1 MNPTDIKLKN
11 IIIKDDI
18 ITIFSA
24 SGEKICSDSVQNYT
38 LIFYDIL
45 TPLIGKNYL
54 EVLLSHPS
62 TSHPF
67 ILKAKENEPTFGK
80 LKDFCK
86 YLKKHATVDIVEYRN
101 PLSKKNKYAKWTKG
115 HIKIYRFIATLFI
128 IFGILC
134 LLSIVGWFLGLI
146 ALLFSVMLLHIA
158 RSAEKYITTKDLTT
172 NIDDRTV
179 NQSVPNSQI
188 QHNTNDS
195 ANENSSPSNNLLYDH
210 NHFKYDLFDSFTLK
224 DTGEKWISVYKYENV
239 EIYRPDI
246 SFTEIF
252 EYDIVDILPE
262 PDNPYDPNAVA
273 VKFHENILGYLYR
286 GTIQDMVHDFLKR
299 KELIRAT
306 VQKIDGTKI
315 YLKMYFCKPRNL
327 ALPHQDSFVVKL
339 SGNTN
344 KDMQQN
350 ISYCYAGDK
359 IGVDYDYD
367 KEKYS
372 VLCDNLEIGYI
383 PKSHQDSIQV
393 LENKKYEFEGEIIDI
408 SENESEKYVVTV
420 KIQPQ

>member
-1 MNPTDIKLKN
+1 
-11 IIIKDDI
+11 
-18 ITIFSA
+18 
-24 SGEKICSDSVQNYT
+24 
-38 LIFYDIL
+38 
-45 TPLIGKNYL
+45 
-54 EVLLSHPS
+54 
-62 TSHPF
+62 
-67 ILKAKENEPTFGK
+67 
-80 LKDFCK
+80 
-86 YLKKHATVDIVEYRN
+86 
-101 PLSKKNKYAKWTKG
+101 
-115 HIKIYRFIATLFI
+115 
-128 IFGILC
+128 
-134 LLSIVGWFLGLI
+134 
-146 ALLFSVMLLHIA
+146 MLLHIA